1 MGGMRAEPVLR
12 VSAFTAACVLVS
24 NAVGSGI
31 FTTTGFMARDLGDPR
46 LILALWLAGGVLA
59 LAGAMSYG
67 ELGAALPRVGGE
79 YVYIRRAYGPLLG
92 FLSGWTSFSLG
103 FGAAIAAAAM
113 GFGHFLLQV
122 LPETAPLRSPA
133 AFALLLVWA
142 LTGVHLLGV
151 ERGGQLQRWLTVLKI
166 GGIGAL
172 VAAGLWLGA
181 GDWTHLST
189 PATDAEPRL
198 GSTVVALI
206 FVLYA
211 FSGWNAAC
219 YIAGEIRDPAR
230 NLPRAMVWGT
240 LVVGALYLSVNLVYF
255 YALPVSVLAAEP
267 VLPVAEKVASALW
280 GPTAAT
286 VVVVV
291 LCVSIAGAA
300 SSMIW
305 AGPRVYFQ
313 MARDGVVPELFSRQ
327 TRSGAPAASILL
339 QSSWITVL
347 LLTGSFEQ
355 LVIYSGVALALFTA
369 LAVGAVVVLRVR
381 EPELPRPYRVAF
393 YPWLPLS
400 YAAISL
406 GIALYATLERPIEA
420 LASFA
425 TIGAGVPLYALWT
438 RRAGRG
444 ATGSPPTEGD
454 VA

>member
-1 MGGMRAEPVLR
+1 MG
-12 VSAFTAACVLVS
+12 AFTAACVLVS

-67 ELGAALPRVGGE
+67 ELGAAMPRVGGE

-103 FGAAIAAAAM
+103 FGAAIAAAAVS
-113 GFGHFLLQV
+113 FAHFLLQL

-133 AFALLLVWA
+133 ALALLLVWG
-142 LTGVHLLGV
+142 LTGIHLLGV

-166 GGIGAL
+166 AGIVAL

-240 LVVGALYLSVNLVYF
+240 LFVGALYLSVNLVYF

-280 GPTAAT
+280 GPTAAA

-313 MARDGVVPELFSRQ
+313 MARDGVVPELFSRH

-381 EPELPRPYRVAF
+381 EPELPRPYRVAL
-393 YPWLPLS
+393 YPWLPLT

>member
-79 YVYIRRAYGPLLG
+79 YIYIRRAYGPLLG

-103 FGAAIAAAAM
+103 FGAAIAAAAVS
-113 GFGHFLLQV
+113 FAHFLLQL

-133 AFALLLVWA
+133 ALALLLVWG
-142 LTGVHLLGV
+142 LTGIHLLGV

-166 GGIGAL
+166 AGIGTL

-181 GDWTHLST
+181 GDWTHLTT
-189 PATDAEPRL
+189 PAADAEPRL

-240 LVVGALYLSVNLVYF
+240 LFVGALYLSVNLVYF

-280 GPTAAT
+280 GPTAA
-286 VVVVV
+286 VVVVAV
-291 LCVSIAGAA
+291 LCVSIAGAV

-313 MARDGVVPELFSRQ
+313 MARDGVVPELFSRH

-381 EPELPRPYRVAF
+381 EPELPRPYRVPL
-393 YPWLPLS
+393 YPWLPLG

-406 GIALYATLERPIEA
+406 GIGLYATLERPIEA
-420 LASFA
+420 LASIA
-425 TIGAGVPLYALWT
+425 TVCAGVPLYLLWT
-438 RRAGRG
+438 RRARRG
-444 ATGSPPTEGD
+444 ATGSQPT
-454 VA
+454 